1 LKTTPISFSLVGI
14 LASVMMLF
22 IEQERPQVPTKNPDR
37 VLAAQPIPAA
47 FGQGTM
53 NLYQRELPNPT
64 TAARLRYTMHTK
76 PAAGAD
82 SNRVFYVVVSGGGPG
97 LDSLI
102 WLTYEN
108 VQEFVSPKAVF
119 SANLL
124 ATGQD
129 MGYLVMAKSIGTETL
144 FRLYDLDL
152 KKHAGSLP
160 LHLDPERKEE
170 WPKPAEPR
178 SEVSYS
184 EPSGTGCTVASIE
197 VLSEHDNLLVRAHRE
212 PSGCALL
219 QTTFDPHSQRWSKVM
234 VLSDR
239 KR

>member
-1 LKTTPISFSLVGI
+1 LKTTPISFSLIGI
-14 LASVMMLF
+14 LASVMTLF
-22 IEQERPQVPTKNPDR
+22 IGQETPQMPAKNPDR
-37 VLAAQPIPAA
+37 VLAVQPIPAA
-47 FGQGTM
+47 FGKGTM
-53 NLYQRELPNPT
+53 NVYERELAKPT
-64 TAARLRYTMHTK
+64 TAARLRYTMNTK

-82 SNRVFYVVVSGGGPG
+82 SNRVFYVMVSGGYPG
-97 LDSLI
+97 SDRLI

-108 VQEFVSPKAVF
+108 VPEFVSPKPIF

-129 MGYLVMAKSIGTETL
+129 VGYLVMAKSIGTETL
-144 FRLYDLDL
+144 FRLYNLDL
-152 KKHAGSLP
+152 KKQAGSLP

-170 WPKPAEPR
+170 WPTPAEPR

-184 EPSGTGCTVASIE
+184 EPPGTGCTVASIE
-197 VLSEHDNLLVRAHRE
+197 VLSEAGNLLVRIHRE
-212 PSGCALL
+212 PSGCAPL

-234 VLSDR
+234 VLSDK